1 MRVARSRQPRDL
13 SRHHLLTYLG
23 IVLFL
28 LADIGLVAFAVA
40 SSHTANT
47 VSKAGPIPTFHAT
60 APTASPT
67 STPAPTPSPTAAAL
81 AVPPTR
87 LLSALNATTAWR
99 ATTGACPATA
109 ASPELSTDSGA
120 TWVKTD
126 VTGPTK
132 VTALQRIIVGSP
144 ASATMI
150 GLSQA
155 GCAPELVKTFVSGS
169 NFASY
174 PKELASAWY
183 VDPSTRGV
191 VHSPKG
197 AQPAPCPAVVAIAPS
212 DAKSAAILC
221 SDHTVYATADA
232 AVTWSPPVSVAGAD
246 NLAANVQGFVAT
258 ATANSKC
265 TGVRLVSLS
274 GTPLAVTAT
283 ACLPLPVGASP
294 PADQVAVSEASGTL
308 WVWAGA
314 HLKRSSDGGATWQ

>member
-1 MRVARSRQPRDL
+1 MARSRQPRDL

-28 LADIGLVAFAVA
+28 LADIGLVAVAFA
-40 SSHTANT
+40 SSHSANP
-47 VSKAGPIPTFHAT
+47 VSTAGPIPTFHAIS
-60 APTASPT
+60 PTARPN
-67 STPAPTPSPTAAAL
+67 PTPSPTPSVAAAP
-81 AVPPTR
+81 AVPSTR
-87 LLSALNATTAWR
+87 LLAALNSTTAWR

-126 VTGPTK
+126 ATGPTK

-155 GCAPELVKTFVSGS
+155 GCAPELVKTYVSGN

-174 PKELASAWY
+174 PKELASTWY

-191 VHSPKG
+191 VHSPAG
-197 AQPAPCPAVVAIAPS
+197 DTPAPCSAVVAIAPS

-232 AVTWSPPVSVAGAD
+232 ALTWSPPVSVAGAD
-246 NLAANVQGFVAT
+246 NLAANVHGFVAT
-258 ATANSKC
+258 ATAGAQC
-265 TGVRLVSLS
+265 AGVQLVSLS
-274 GTPLAVTAT
+274 GAPLAISTT
-283 ACLPLPVGASP
+283 ACLPLPAAAVP

-314 HLKRSSDGGATWQ
+314 QLKRSSDGGATWQ